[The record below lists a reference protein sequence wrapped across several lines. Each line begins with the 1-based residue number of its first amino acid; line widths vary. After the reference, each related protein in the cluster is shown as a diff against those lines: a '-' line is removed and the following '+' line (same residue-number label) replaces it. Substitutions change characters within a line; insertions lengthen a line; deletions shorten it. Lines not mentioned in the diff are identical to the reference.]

1 MFGIGWTEFIVVAL
15 VLMIFVGP
23 KNLPPLLRKV
33 GGIMAEFKSASREL
47 RNQLDVEVKA
57 LELDQAKSAIKDF
70 GKDALEEVTRPYEE
84 LKKADHEI
92 KKNMLD
98 AHEEIRKDVSLH
110 LGLDGKPV
118 ASKPAGDGEDQSE
131 GVSEEKPVKG
141 EDEEKPVKGDVE
153 IDK

>member
-1 MFGIGWTEFIVVAL
+1 MFGIGWTEFIVIAL

-57 LELDQAKSAIKDF
+57 LELDQAKAAIKDF
-70 GKDALEEVTRPYEE
+70 GKDALEEATRPYEE
-84 LKKADHEI
+84 LKKADREL
-92 KKNMLD
+92 KKNMLE

-110 LGLDGKPV
+110 LGPDGKPV
-118 ASKPAGDGEDQSE
+118 
-131 GVSEEKPVKG
+131 VSEPTEEG
-141 EDEEKPVKGDVE
+141 EDEEKPVKSDVE

>member
-1 MFGIGWTEFIVVAL
+1 MFGIGWTEFIVIAL
-15 VLMIFVGP
+15 VLMVFVGP

-70 GKDALEEVTRPYEE
+70 GKDALEEATRPYEE
-84 LKKADHEI
+84 LKKADREF
-92 KKNMLD
+92 KKGMLD
-98 AHEEIRKDVSLH
+98 AHAEIRKDVSPN
-110 LGLDGKPV
+110 LGPGGKPV
-118 ASKPAGDGEDQSE
+118 ASKPAGDGEDQSDS
-131 GVSEEKPVKG
+131 VSVEKPVKG